1 MDKKLFDDEVE
12 LKKVLAGFGFRF
24 GELGCNSEYVIIF
37 RDNKSFAP
45 ICRIVSDS
53 PIDAIRQ
60 LGGIIQKVKL
70 PIEDIDIQL
79 ALAFD
84 LTSKKV
90 KMFDDYTIL
99 SPYLYYKEKEVE
111 GQKVIQAKE
120 HVENEKVENTDSN

>member
-1 MDKKLFDDEVE
+1 MDKKIIDDEIE
-12 LKKVLAGFGFRF
+12 LKKVLNGYGFRF
-24 GELGCNSEYVIIF
+24 GEIGCNSEYVIII

-90 KMFDDYTIL
+90 KMFDNYTCL
-99 SPYLYYKEKEVE
+99 SPYLYYKEKEVD
-111 GQKVIQAKE
+111 GQKIIQSKE
-120 HVENEKVENTDSN
+120 QVENKNVENLDSK